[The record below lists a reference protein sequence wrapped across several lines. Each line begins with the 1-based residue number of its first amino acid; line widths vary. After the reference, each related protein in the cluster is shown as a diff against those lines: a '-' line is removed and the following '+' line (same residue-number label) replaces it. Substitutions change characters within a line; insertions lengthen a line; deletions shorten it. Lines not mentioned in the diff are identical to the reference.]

1 MRTKSLLT
9 AAACTLAVIGSSAS
23 SAFAGEVT
31 GPPGT
36 PDKAGSGSGVR
47 TGAPA
52 HSASICSYNGLNDMD
67 PTQGPIHFI
76 VQTPHT
82 QGFPGAAGHGA
93 CRGGTNPENQPTP

>member
-1 MRTKSLLT
+1 MPTKSFLAT
-9 AAACTLAVIGSSAS
+9 AVAALSVVAATSGT
-23 SAFAGEVT
+23 AFAGEVT

-36 PDKAGSGSGVR
+36 PDVAGSGSNVR

-52 HSASICSYNGLNDMD
+52 HSNSICSYNGLNDMN
-67 PTQGPIHFI
+67 PLQGPIHFI

-93 CRGGTNPENQPTP
+93 CAGGTNPENPPAP